1 VSVSGKEEYVVAY
14 ETMLYAKENG
24 IAVVT
29 LNRPAALNT
38 VNTRMQAE
46 FKEIWED
53 IERDRQVRAVI
64 ITGGE
69 ACFSAG
75 ADIREQFPPGVSRP
89 SSRDQFKKIEDF
101 DRPSIA
107 AISGFCLG
115 GGLELALCC
124 DLRVASPTAQ
134 FGLVELKIGAVP
146 GAGGMQRLPR
156 IVGITKAKEMI
167 YLAQLIDAEEA
178 YRAGLINKIV
188 PASSV
193 MEEAG
198 RMAAAMLDMPPHG
211 LKIAK
216 RCINQGMQI
225 DLESALKLDV
235 AVAAQEMSTPL
246 ARENLEEGRKAFREK
261 RKPVFKV

>member
-1 VSVSGKEEYVVAY
+1 MAY
-14 ETMLYAKENG
+14 ETLIYEKSNG
-24 IAVVT
+24 IAVIT
-29 LNRPAALNT
+29 LNRPENLNS

-46 FKEIWED
+46 MKEIWED
-53 IERDRQVRAVI
+53 VERDKNVRVGI

-69 ACFSAG
+69 KCFSAG

-89 SSRDQFKKIEDF
+89 SSRDQFKKIEDC
-101 DRPSIA
+101 DRPIIA

-124 DLRVASPTAQ
+124 DLRIATPTAQ

-156 IVGITKAKEMI
+156 MIGVTKAKEML
-167 YLAQLIDAEEA
+167 YLAERIGAEEA
-178 YRAGLINKIV
+178 HLIGLINKLV
-188 PASSV
+188 PVTSL
-193 MEEAG
+193 MEEAKK
-198 RMAAAMLDMPPHG
+198 MANTMLDMPPHG

-216 RCINQGMQI
+216 RCVNEGMQI
-225 DLESALKLDV
+225 NLESALKLDV
-235 AVAAQEMSTPL
+235 AIGAQEMATPL
-246 ARENLEEGRKAFREK
+246 AMENFEEGKKAFREK

>member
-1 VSVSGKEEYVVAY
+1 MAY
-14 ETMLYAKENG
+14 ETMLYEKENG
-24 IAVVT
+24 IAIVT
-29 LNRPAALNT
+29 LNRPESLNS

-46 FKEIWED
+46 MKEIWDD
-53 IERDRQVRAVI
+53 IERDRGVRVVI

-69 ACFSAG
+69 KCFSAG

-124 DLRVASPTAQ
+124 DLRIASETAQ
-134 FGLVELKIGAVP
+134 FGLVELKVGAVP

-156 IVGITKAKEMI
+156 LIGITKTKELL
-167 YLAQLIDAEEA
+167 YLAERIDAEEA
-178 YRAGLINKIV
+178 YRNGLINKVV
-188 PASSV
+188 PVASL
-193 MEEAG
+193 MDEAKK
-198 RMAAAMLDMPPHG
+198 MANTLLDMPPHG

-216 RCINQGMQI
+216 RCVNEGMQI
-225 DLESALKLDV
+225 NLESALKLDI
-235 AVAAQEMSTPL
+235 AIAAQEMSTPL
-246 ARENLEEGRKAFREK
+246 AKENSEEGRRAFREK
-261 RKPVFKV
+261 RKPVFKGG

>member
-1 VSVSGKEEYVVAY
+1 MAF
-14 ETMLYAKENG
+14 ETMLYEKENG

-29 LNRPAALNT
+29 LNRPAALNSI
-38 VNTRMQAE
+38 NTRMQAE
-46 FKEIWED
+46 MKEIWED
-53 IERDRQVRAVI
+53 IERDRGMRVVI

-69 ACFSAG
+69 GCFSAG

-124 DLRVASPTAQ
+124 DLRIAAPTAQ

-167 YLAQLIDAEEA
+167 YLGQRIDAEEA
-178 YRAGLINKIV
+178 YRNGLINKIV
-188 PASSV
+188 PVASL
-193 MEEAG
+193 MEEA
-198 RMAAAMLDMPPHG
+198 RKMANTMLEMPPHG

-216 RCINQGMQI
+216 RCINEGMQI
-225 DLESALKLDV
+225 NLESALKLDV
-235 AVAAQEMSTPL
+235 AFAAQEMATPL
-246 ARENLEEGRKAFREK
+246 AKENLEEGRKAFREK
-261 RKPVFKV
+261 RKPLFKV

>member
-1 VSVSGKEEYVVAY
+1 MAY
-14 ETMLYAKENG
+14 ETMLYEKENG
-24 IAVVT
+24 IAIVT
-29 LNRPAALNT
+29 LNRPESLNS

-46 FKEIWED
+46 MKEIWDD
-53 IERDRQVRAVI
+53 IERDRGVRVVI

-69 ACFSAG
+69 KCFSAG

-124 DLRVASPTAQ
+124 DLRIASETAQ
-134 FGLVELKIGAVP
+134 FGLVELKVGAVP

-156 IVGITKAKEMI
+156 LIGITKTKELL
-167 YLAQLIDAEEA
+167 YLAERIDAEEA
-178 YRAGLINKIV
+178 YRNGLINKVV
-188 PASSV
+188 PVASL
-193 MEEAG
+193 MDEAKKI
-198 RMAAAMLDMPPHG
+198 ANTLLDMPPHG

-216 RCINQGMQI
+216 RCVNEGMQI
-225 DLESALKLDV
+225 NLESALKLDI
-235 AVAAQEMSTPL
+235 AIAAQEMSTPL
-246 ARENLEEGRKAFREK
+246 AKENSEEGRRAFREK
-261 RKPVFKV
+261 RKPVFKGG